1 MSRMQ
6 MLYLKK
12 QCWIKVPH
20 KGKGGAPSHEEDTHV
35 GHDDCSVFPAL
46 GVCVSKFWSFAG
58 QFWPFWGCD
67 GFWRHICFFLPGR
80 GFSGE
85 QILFWGMLL
94 KICNIPIFAAIF
106 ITSVLLFVMI
116 IPLLPFLF
124 LFDIFLLFTT
134 SMYGISGILQC
145 GRENSL
151 PPKARGVNLILQ
163 WIFCADL
170 FSTIY
175 CYLKAKNQR

>member
-1 MSRMQ
+1 MKRIP
-6 MLYLKK
+6 MLAMMIAPYFLLWVYVS
-12 QCWIKVPH
+12 QNFDLLPVSF
-20 KGKGGAPSHEEDTHV
+20 GLFGAV
-35 GHDDCSVFPAL
+35 MFFGAIY
-46 GVCVSKFWSFAG
+46 A
-58 QFWPFWGCD
+58 
-67 GFWRHICFFLPGR
+67 FFLPGR